1 MDIQDA
7 FEDFMISSS
16 SYPTEVIDLTNSDTD
31 TKPISPAA
39 VRHLSREKNKSTS
52 KALAEAD
59 GCSKDMGE
67 KNVCE
72 DEDFDIEDESII
84 ERLIGLLEMFPEP
97 VRRGVSFA
105 YSAAS
110 EGVVSGYSLSR
121 SVTWFLVSTAT
132 VCFLP
137 LILELERVQTEEQE
151 AVQQRAMMLG
161 PRAAGGGSGLAGFS
175 AAVPHLTHIEPK

>member
-1 MDIQDA
+1 MDIQDV
-7 FEDFMISSS
+7 FEDLMISSS
-16 SYPTEVIDLTNSDTD
+16 SYPTEVVDLTNSDTD
-31 TKPISPAA
+31 TKPLSPAA
-39 VRHLSREKNKSTS
+39 VRRLSREKNKSTPKTLDEINS
-52 KALAEAD
+52 
-59 GCSKDMGE
+59 CSKDMGG
-67 KNVCE
+67 NDVPD
-72 DEDFDIEDESII
+72 DEDFDIEDESIM

-97 VRRGVSFA
+97 VRRGFSSA

-110 EGVVSGYSLSR
+110 EGIVSGYSLSR

-132 VCFLP
+132 ICFLP

-161 PRAAGGGSGLAGFS
+161 PRAAGGSSGLAGFS